1 MHQLY
6 CLCGIEA
13 QANQANEETMKAR
26 VTEDGVVI
34 PKRFLKGVKEV
45 EIRREGNVVVV
56 FPKRKADSIFK
67 LGSNPV
73 PCNTPDASENL
84 DKYIY

>member
-1 MHQLY
+1 
-6 CLCGIEA
+6 
-13 QANQANEETMKAR
+13 MKAK

-34 PKRFLKGVKEV
+34 PKKFLRGAKEV
-45 EIRREGNVVVV
+45 EIRQEGNVVVV
-56 FPKRKADSIFK
+56 FPKRQEDSIFK

-73 PCNTPDASENL
+73 PCNTPDASEDL